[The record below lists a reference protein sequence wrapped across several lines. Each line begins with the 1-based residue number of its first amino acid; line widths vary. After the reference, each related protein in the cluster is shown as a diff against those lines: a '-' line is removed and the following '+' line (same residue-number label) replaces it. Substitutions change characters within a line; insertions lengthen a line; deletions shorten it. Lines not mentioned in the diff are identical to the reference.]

1 MTAVG
6 DLIGGYRV
14 TGVIGRGAMSTV
26 YSAHDERL
34 NREVALKLLSAEY
47 GLDFIFRARFEREYR
62 LTALLNHP
70 NIVPV
75 FDAGEWH
82 DQLYIVQQL
91 VDGPNLA
98 TVIQHES
105 PLTLARTVAI
115 VGQVADA
122 LDEAHQHRVVH
133 RDVKPANILLDEPS
147 GNGTERVYLADF
159 GLTLGM
165 EGTHLTRTGSF
176 MGTLAYA
183 APEQL
188 GSGPVGGRADQYALA
203 STTFQMLTGPP
214 PFRRDNEFA
223 LINAHLFDKPPAM
236 TALRPDLPRGV
247 GEVIAKALSKKP
259 EDRYKTTG
267 DFADALVHAAGRAPS
282 RNLVPVVA
290 AAVSVIAVVAIGGAV
305 VLGMFNS
312 GGAPAASGIALATP
326 NPSGLV
332 AGATATPVVAPS
344 QPPAS
349 VAEVPTTDPGATPST
364 PGSIH
369 TPRPG
374 GKPT

>member
-133 RDVKPANILLDEPS
+133 RDVKPANILLDEP
-147 GNGTERVYLADF
+147 GDNGTERVYLADF

-165 EGTHLTRTGSF
+165 EGTHLTHTGSF
-176 MGTLAYA
+176 MGTLSYA

-188 GSGPVGGRADQYALA
+188 GSGPIDGPCRSIRAGVHHVPD
-203 STTFQMLTGPP
+203 
-214 PFRRDNEFA
+214 
-223 LINAHLFDKPPAM
+223 AH
-236 TALRPDLPRGV
+236 R
-247 GEVIAKALSKKP
+247 
-259 EDRYKTTG
+259 
-267 DFADALVHAAGRAPS
+267 
-282 RNLVPVVA
+282 A
-290 AAVSVIAVVAIGGAV
+290 AAVS
-305 VLGMFNS
+305 S
-312 GGAPAASGIALATP
+312 R
-326 NPSGLV
+326 
-332 AGATATPVVAPS
+332 
-344 QPPAS
+344 Q
-349 VAEVPTTDPGATPST
+349 
-364 PGSIH
+364 
-369 TPRPG
+369 
-374 GKPT
+374 